1 MLFLDNVEYLPV
13 GCREHLLDLIE
24 NDDAVLRDII
34 LVCSLQDKARASVKD
49 AYTAR
54 FSARIEL
61 QPLQNWQLGER
72 FALVQQF
79 LIDEAVRMKRTVRV
93 NAELLHCLCLY
104 RCENNVKQFKNDIRL
119 GCANAYLRAFHADE
133 KENCRFTSTIFPAAC
148 SEACCTTRPTA
159 SSWKN

>member
-1 MLFLDNVEYLPV
+1 MP
-13 GCREHLLDLIE
+13 
-24 NDDAVLRDII
+24 VLRDII

-79 LIDEAVRMKRTVRV
+79 LINEAVRMKRTVRV

-119 GCANAYLRAFHADE
+119 GAPMPTCGPFMRT
-133 KENCRFTSTIFPAAC
+133 KRKNCRFTSTIFPAAC

>member
-1 MLFLDNVEYLPV
+1 M
-13 GCREHLLDLIE
+13 
-24 NDDAVLRDII
+24 
-34 LVCSLQDKARASVKD
+34 
-49 AYTAR
+49 
-54 FSARIEL
+54 

-72 FALVQQF
+72 FALVQQL
-79 LIDEAVRMKRTVRV
+79 LINEAVRMKRTVRV

-133 KENCRFTSTIFPAAC
+133 KEELRFTSTIFPAAC